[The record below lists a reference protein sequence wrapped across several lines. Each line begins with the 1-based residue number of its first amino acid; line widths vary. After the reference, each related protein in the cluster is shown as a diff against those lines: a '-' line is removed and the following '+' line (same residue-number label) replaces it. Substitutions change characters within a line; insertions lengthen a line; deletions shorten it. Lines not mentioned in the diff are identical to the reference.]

1 MLVCSLSSKNKL
13 NAVQNILWSCFHIC
27 HQQKNANKNNIFQGK
42 SKLYP
47 LLLALDNLVKSNH
60 YNLLIWHIF
69 YIQQEE
75 NGSICVGQ
83 RITLFHC
90 CANKVL
96 LFCFTNNY
104 LPVNWLWGKEVK
116 GNKNGNTLKDK
127 NKNGEKRNDLITQ
140 C

>member
-1 MLVCSLSSKNKL
+1 MQYKIFYG
-13 NAVQNILWSCFHIC
+13 AVSTSATNRRMPIRTTYSRE
-27 HQQKNANKNNIFQGK
+27 KANC
-42 SKLYP
+42 YP
-47 LLLALDNLVKSNH
+47 LLLALANLVKSNH

-116 GNKNGNTLKDK
+116 GNKNGKTLKDK